1 MTFDDLYR
9 LERQP
14 MLRVAYLIVGNAETA
29 EDVVHDAFIELYRR
43 WDDVDSPGAYLRRAV
58 VNRAL
63 SWQRHAGVAQRHLL
77 RTAPATQSVETPDPL
92 WERLGNVTAD
102 QRAALV
108 LVYYLDLTSDAAAD
122 LLGVRPAT
130 VRSLV
135 RRGLRTL
142 RKEQS

>member
-1 MTFDDLYR
+1 MTFDEVYR

-14 MLRVAYLIVGNAETA
+14 MLRVAYLIVGSTDTA

-77 RTAPATQSVETPDPL
+77 RTAAAAPSVDAPEPL
-92 WERLGNVTAD
+92 WERLDSVTAD

-108 LVYYLDLTSDAAAD
+108 LVYYLDLTSESAAD
-122 LLGVRPAT
+122 LLRVRPAT

-142 RKEQS
+142 RKEQT